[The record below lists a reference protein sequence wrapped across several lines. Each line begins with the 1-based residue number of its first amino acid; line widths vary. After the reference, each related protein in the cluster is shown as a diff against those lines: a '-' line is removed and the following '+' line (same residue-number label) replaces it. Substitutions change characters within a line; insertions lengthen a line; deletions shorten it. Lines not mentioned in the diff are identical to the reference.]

1 MRILVTV
8 NLRFPPQ
15 GKSAE
20 GEAEPKARP
29 KGVVDGQQ
37 VNIPA
42 LPERCPR
49 GTHGDNGVDPEAG
62 PPDWQY
68 CLIERSDALLLVG
81 KGLEP
86 YKPVT
91 TVPRKARREI
101 TFLESV
107 LKPTQVGKASSLRCA
122 RELWLRNSAN

>member
-62 PPDWQY
+62 PPDWLY
-68 CLIERSDALLLVG
+68 CLIERSGPYQPTVTRLIFQSGNTVSQVVQLQDPPRYRHASPVG
-81 KGLEP
+81 TSLEGQE
-86 YKPVT
+86 Y
-91 TVPRKARREI
+91 
-101 TFLESV
+101 
-107 LKPTQVGKASSLRCA
+107 
-122 RELWLRNSAN
+122 